1 MDFSEL
7 TTSLFNNFLTIFEW
21 TLKIFLCMKVEYSQL
36 FEYFKTALHNF
47 CPEKFKW
54 VVCGRKIYSKHRK
67 LKLFFFY
74 LFFLLR
80 NKKYKNFIL
89 LGYWFFHEINI
100 DYWVL
105 IQTYCFIWI
114 VQKPYIHSIF
124 LYNYSKSGNVFK
136 SENLLFVKT
145 QKVYLY
151 VRILIQK
158 VDFPISNTSQRFEM
172 HIYRFFFIIIFKEM
186 WLYFT

>member
-7 TTSLFNNFLTIFEW
+7 TTYLFNNFLTIFEW
-21 TLKIFLCMKVEYSQL
+21 TLKIFLCMKVEYILNYLNVFNNILKQFFTIFVQKNSN
-36 FEYFKTALHNF
+36 ES
-47 CPEKFKW
+47 
-54 VVCGRKIYSKHRK
+54 CGRKIYSNHRK

-100 DYWVL
+100 DSWSL

-124 LYNYSKSGNVFK
+124 L
-136 SENLLFVKT
+136 
-145 QKVYLY
+145 
-151 VRILIQK
+151 
-158 VDFPISNTSQRFEM
+158 
-172 HIYRFFFIIIFKEM
+172 
-186 WLYFT
+186 